1 MDNVLA
7 KLEYIIF
14 ENKETHYV
22 FDSFS
27 QTNTYNLFTGAGR
40 IVDPI

>member
-1 MDNVLA
+1 MDSVLA

-22 FDSFS
+22 VASFS
-27 QTNTYNLFTGAGR
+27 QTNTYH
-40 IVDPI
+40 